1 MILQF
6 EGEEEETRPSSSRTQ
21 PIPADSTPAAPATQ
35 LVPATVGDEEEKIAI
50 LIEELDRY
58 FISPSASLAYSPI
71 SKHLEIVQE
80 HLSGTSSMNPTVST
94 QL

>member
-1 MILQF
+1 MVLQF

-21 PIPADSTPAAPATQ
+21 PIPADSTLAALATQ
-35 LVPATVGDEEEKIAI
+35 LVRATVGDEEEKIVV
-50 LIEELDRY
+50 LIEELDRH
-58 FISPSASLAYSPI
+58 FISPSASLASSTI

-80 HLSGTSSMNPTVST
+80 HLSRTSSANPTMST